1 MPTVAASDGHGTATV
16 HPRRILL
23 IRLSAFGDV
32 VIATGLLHGLRHAH
46 PEAEID
52 WLVQP
57 EFAELLHSQPA
68 IAQVQVWE
76 RRRWADLFRR
86 LRWRALLQA
95 VLDFRRRLRARQYDW
110 VIDAQGLAKSR
121 LLAWLAGG
129 QRRLGYRSKE
139 PLQGLLHTAVSRH
152 PEASPERRFIGDEH
166 LPMATA
172 LGVTSLSGPQL
183 LAQPQS
189 PAPAALVLLAP
200 FTTRPQKHWP
210 EPHWRQLIREL
221 LALGLPLGLLGG
233 PADRS
238 AAASLLAGLPEGAV
252 TNLVG
257 QTSFVA
263 AGGWIAQCQ
272 ALIGV
277 DTGLTHMAV
286 ALGRPTVA
294 LFGSTLPYRQAPAAA
309 VAPLKVIWL
318 GLACSPCGRKPSC
331 AGRWDCL
338 QMISPRAVSASV
350 RELLARP

>member
-1 MPTVAASDGHGTATV
+1 MPTSPPPAA
-16 HPRRILL
+16 PKRILL

-32 VIATGLLHGLRHAH
+32 VIATGLLQGLKRAY
-46 PEAEID
+46 PDAEID

-57 EFAELLHSQPA
+57 EFAGLLRTQPA

-76 RRRWADLFRR
+76 RKRWGQRFRS
-86 LRWRALLQA
+86 LHWLALLQE
-95 VLDFRRRLRARQYDW
+95 VLGFRRQLKARDYDW

-129 QRRLGYRSKE
+129 RQRLGYRSKE
-139 PLQGLLHTAVSRH
+139 PLEGVLHTVVTRH
-152 PEASPERRFIGDEH
+152 PEASPDRRVIGDEH
-166 LPMATA
+166 LPMAAA
-172 LGVTSLSGPQL
+172 LGAAPLHGPQL
-183 LAQPQS
+183 LAVETS
-189 PAPAALVLLAP
+189 PPPAALVLLAP

-210 EPHWRQLIREL
+210 EGHWRQLINEL

-233 PADRS
+233 PADR
-238 AAASLLAGLPEGAV
+238 AAAESLLAGLPEGTV

-257 QTSFVA
+257 QTSFIA
-263 AGGWIAQCQ
+263 AGSWIAQCQ
-272 ALIGV
+272 ALVGV

-286 ALGRPTVA
+286 ALGRPTGA

-318 GLACSPCGRKPSC
+318 GLACSPCGRKPTC
-331 AGRWDCL
+331 GGRWDCL
-338 QMISPRAVSASV
+338 QMISPRAVSASL